1 MKRARD
7 YRREAWVALGEE
19 QYWPFVGAMFIL
31 TLISAAAIIPSIL
44 LLLIPL
50 FYLIGFMS
58 WSYSTMALSTMR
70 RRMKFELFASGWGH
84 GWHMFWVLCVQCTY
98 LQL

>member
-7 YRREAWVALGEE
+7 YRREAWVALGEG

-31 TLISAAAIIPSIL
+31 MLISAAAILPSIL
-44 LLLIPL
+44 LLFIPF

-58 WSYSTMALSTMR
+58 WS
-70 RRMKFELFASGWGH
+70 
-84 GWHMFWVLCVQCTY
+84 
-98 LQL
+98 

>member
-7 YRREAWVALGEE
+7 YRREAWVALGEG

-31 TLISAAAIIPSIL
+31 MLISAAAIIPSIL

-58 WSYSTMALSTMR
+58 WTYSTMALSTIR
-70 RRMKFELFASGWGH
+70 RRMKFELFSSGWGH
-84 GWHMFWVLCVQCTY
+84 G
-98 LQL
+98 

>member
-7 YRREAWVALGEE
+7 YRREAWVALGEG

-31 TLISAAAIIPSIL
+31 MLISAAAIIPSIL

-70 RRMKFELFASGWGH
+70 RRMKFELFSSGWGH
-84 GWHMFWVLCVQCTY
+84 GWHMF
-98 LQL
+98 

>member
-7 YRREAWVALGEE
+7 YRREAWVALGEG

-50 FYLIGFMS
+50 FYL
-58 WSYSTMALSTMR
+58 T
-70 RRMKFELFASGWGH
+70 
-84 GWHMFWVLCVQCTY
+84 
-98 LQL
+98 